1 MDWNKLR
8 LFYFVAKEKSITKA
22 AQELN
27 VSQSALSRSI
37 LLLEHQMK
45 ISLFE
50 RTPKGVFLTLHGE
63 SLYKTINNIFVEI
76 EAIRNQIKDDH
87 IIPQGE
93 LKIATT
99 PGIGG
104 SWLMQYL
111 HGFLSLYPGMRLT
124 IRGNLEKVDLTKAD
138 AIIRTYMPY
147 QPDLIQRR
155 LTSFRMKFYASE
167 KYLSQFGIPQTIDD
181 LNNHNLILLDNDS
194 DYEDPA
200 WLLDVSSKNKAI
212 KKPYLQVNSPEGLF
226 NAVKEGLGIAE
237 LAEEYP
243 VLKNSNLIQVL
254 PDTEASV
261 EVFYIYPAKL
271 KNSKRITALA
281 DYLEECMT
289 KSQNTKEL

>member
-76 EAIRNQIKDDH
+76 EGIKNQIKEDH

-104 SWLMQYL
+104 SWLIQYL
-111 HGFLSLYPGMRLT
+111 HGFLSLYPEMRLT

-138 AIIRTYMPY
+138 AIIRTYMSH
-147 QPDLIQRR
+147 QTDLIQRQIS
-155 LTSFRMKFYASE
+155 TFHMKLYASE
-167 KYLSQFGIPQTIDD
+167 KYLTEFGTPQAVED
-181 LNNHNLILLDNDS
+181 LAKHQLITLDNNI
-194 DYEDPA
+194 DYEDRT
-200 WLLDVSSKNKAI
+200 WIIDLNIKKNI
-212 KKPYLQVNSPEGLF
+212 LKKPYLQVNSPEGLL
-226 NAVKEGLGIAE
+226 NAAKWGLGIVE
-237 LAEEYP
+237 LAKEYP
-243 VLKNSNLIQVL
+243 ALENSGLIEVL
-254 PDTEASV
+254 PRIEKPV
-261 EVFYIYPAKL
+261 EVFYIYPSKL
-271 KNSKRITALA
+271 ENSKRITALA
-281 DYLEECMT
+281 DYLEEGLNKT
-289 KSQNTKEL
+289 